1 MLAGCTSP
9 ARCSPSS
16 ENVAKLMAAPVGQVK
31 PGDDAA
37 PAPAELSGGKI
48 LSRAAASWVREKFSG
63 KETK

>member
-1 MLAGCTSP
+1 
-9 ARCSPSS
+9 
-16 ENVAKLMAAPVGQVK
+16 MAAPADDLT

-37 PAPAELSGGKI
+37 SRSSELSGGKI